1 MIIKRKLFANITNNN
16 SISAIKN
23 IINQY
28 AKKSSGIANK
38 KISMS
43 LKQAAKSVS
52 SVTGDNINGFI
63 VDNSGNRIGNTIYT
77 YIKKKP
83 RKSSKNLWQGDLFN
97 NLNLKKIA
105 KKQKSITKS
114 NKPSIGGNN
123 NNILEKVRAKNTFDR
138 KLKRNY
144 QSEIGKDGLVTGKL
158 TKTDGSSRIIMKNQR
173 TLLTNPNFTKGTDL
187 IIQ

>member
-16 SISAIKN
+16 SISAIKS

-38 KISMS
+38 EISVS

-52 SVTGDNINGFI
+52 SVTGDNVNGFI

-114 NKPSIGGNN
+114 NKPSTGG
-123 NNILEKVRAKNTFDR
+123 NNILEKVRAKNTFNR

-158 TKTDGSSRIIMKNQR
+158 TKTDGSSRVIMKNQG

-187 IIQ
+187 IVQ